1 MYKIEITMG
10 LSKKHF
16 EMAEILA
23 AFFIDAPTERDKM
36 DYEEWEKERESNRDL
51 AKHVLDL
58 DNYIRFEH
66 IVSRFD
72 QQEGWKVFKDYLT
85 QNVGTVTRKNSK
97 FVTQETSSERRLYR
111 FRYLARYAAVGIIL
125 IACGIFYRIN
135 QPVEEKREAVFA
147 YQIEAG
153 TTGARLTMADGK
165 VVNIVKDQTFL
176 LKEADG
182 TTIVT
187 DSAGID
193 YVAHELKGKTEVR
206 NTIRTLTGM
215 EYTLTLSDGT
225 KIYLNAESEINFPVS
240 FKGAQRMV
248 ELSGEAYFEVAK
260 DAAHPFVVKTRDLSV
275 KVLGTSFNL
284 RAYENEREVT
294 TTLAE
299 GKVQV
304 FDGRKFENITP
315 GEQVVYEKATTGMQ
329 VRQVDVSRYT
339 AWRDGK
345 FIFRNERLEDIM
357 MYLARWYNIQ
367 YKFMDDKVKD
377 MRIGAKLNRYNDMNP
392 IIKMLETNAE
402 MSVVLID
409 SVYYISSR

>member
-1 MYKIEITMG
+1 MG

-16 EMAEILA
+16 KIAEILA
-23 AFFIDAPTERDKM
+23 AFFTNTQTVQNKDG
-36 DYEEWEKERESNRDL
+36 YEVWEKEQEGNRDL
-51 AKHVLDL
+51 AKHILDWE
-58 DNYIRFEH
+58 NYIRFERTAN
-66 IVSRFD
+66 RFN
-72 QQEGWKVFKDYLT
+72 QQEGWSVFKDYLT
-85 QNVGTVTRKNSK
+85 TKSGAVVHKTDMASVTRKNSSGRMLK
-97 FVTQETSSERRLYR
+97 RY
-111 FRYLARYAAVGIIL
+111 RYLAGYAAVGIIL
-125 IACGIFYRIN
+125 IACGIFYWIN

-165 VVNIVKDQTFL
+165 VVNIIKDQTFL

-182 TTIVT
+182 TVIMT

-193 YVAHELKGKTEVR
+193 YVAHEVKDEKEVR

-240 FKGAQRMV
+240 FRGAQRMV

-260 DAAHPFVVKTRDLSV
+260 DTEHPFVVKTRDLSV

-284 RAYENEREVT
+284 RAYENEKEVV

-304 FDGRKFENITP
+304 FDGRKFEDIIP
-315 GEQVVYEKATTGMQ
+315 GEQVVYEKATRGMR
-329 VRQVDVSRYT
+329 VNQVDVSRYT

-357 MYLARWYNIQ
+357 MYLARWYNVQ

-377 MRIGAKLNRYNDMNP
+377 MRIGAKLNRYSDMNP
-392 IIKMLETNAE
+392 IIEMLKTNAE
-402 MSVVLID
+402 MSVVLVD

>member
-1 MYKIEITMG
+1 MG

-16 EMAEILA
+16 KIAEILA
-23 AFFIDAPTERDKM
+23 AFFTSTQTEQNKEG
-36 DYEEWEKERESNRDL
+36 YEIWEKEQESNRDL
-51 AKHVLDL
+51 ARHILDWE
-58 DNYIRFEH
+58 NYIRFEGTAN
-66 IVSRFD
+66 RFD
-72 QQEGWKVFKDYLT
+72 QQEGWSVFKDYLT
-85 QNVGTVTRKNSK
+85 RKSGMVTPEIELKSGTRKK
-97 FVTQETSSERRLYR
+97 SSGKRLYR
-111 FRYLARYAAVGIIL
+111 LRYVAGYAAVGIIL
-125 IACGIFYRIN
+125 LACGIFYWMN
-135 QPVEEKREAVFA
+135 QPVEEKRETVFA

-153 TTGARLTMADGK
+153 TTGARLTMADGQ
-165 VVNIVKDQTFL
+165 VVDIVKDQTFL
-176 LKEADG
+176 LKEIDG
-182 TTIVT
+182 TVIMT

-193 YVAHELKGKTEVR
+193 YVAHEVKDEKEVR

-215 EYTLTLSDGT
+215 EYALTLSDGT

-240 FKGAQRMV
+240 FKGSQRMV

-260 DAAHPFVVKTRDLSV
+260 DAKHPFVVKTRDLSV

-284 RAYENEREVT
+284 RAYENEKEVT

-304 FDGRKFENITP
+304 FDGRKFEDITP
-315 GEQVVYEKATTGMQ
+315 GEQVVYEKATRGMQ
-329 VRQVDVSRYT
+329 VRQVDVSRYA

-357 MYLARWYNIQ
+357 MYLARWYNVQ
-367 YKFMDDKVKD
+367 YKFMDDKVKN

-392 IIKMLETNAE
+392 IIEMLKTNAE
-402 MSVVLID
+402 MSVTLVD